1 MQSGQCL
8 TIGVWRG
15 MCNASQFLNLYLG
28 ELQGNGVQS
37 YRRVF
42 PRAKYQSAKASAS
55 RLLWKPGVQQMLKR
69 KLEKMK
75 YVEKLLRSSC
85 YSPTA
90 PASRLERR
98 RAPPDR
104 NYNDPSP
111 TVQCRTLGYGK
122 VRTDKSGEWQAP
134 EKTESTE

>member
-42 PRAKYQSAKASAS
+42 PRAKYQSAKSAAS
-55 RLLWKPGVQQMLKR
+55 RMLKKPSVVQVMKY
-69 KLEKMK
+69 KLDKMK
-75 YVEKLLRSSC
+75 GVNLC
-85 YSPTA
+85 
-90 PASRLERR
+90 
-98 RAPPDR
+98 
-104 NYNDPSP
+104 
-111 TVQCRTLGYGK
+111 
-122 VRTDKSGEWQAP
+122 
-134 EKTESTE
+134 